1 MAMTVSRVETILVSR
16 LTKFTK
22 LAIFADNTLSNM
34 LPFMN
39 KNAQRGLWLFAVLLV
54 VSCSNPKKL
63 RYFQTE
69 DNTRLIV
76 DSVAYTLPKVQP
88 NDVIN
93 VEVFALDPDV
103 VRPFNQE
110 GVTSAMSSIATK
122 GMPTAPSPSG
132 KGYLV
137 DIDGFIDFPVLG
149 KINVSGQNRIQVAD
163 VIRER
168 LKTYVNNPRVNVSIS
183 NHKVTILGEVRSPGV
198 YAMSSDR
205 LTLDEAIAM
214 SGDLTGG
221 AVRNKIRVIR
231 EVNGKKIEYR
241 VNMLSPDFFRSPV
254 YFLQNNDLI
263 YVEPRGGGGDETSRV
278 INQIRSSVI
287 MTINLVLSFTNLL
300 LRF

>member
-1 MAMTVSRVETILVSR
+1 M
-16 LTKFTK
+16 
-22 LAIFADNTLSNM
+22 LSNM
-34 LPFMN
+34 FLYIN
-39 KNAQRGLWLFAVLLV
+39 KNAQRGLWLFAVLFV
-54 VSCSNPKKL
+54 VSCSNTKKI

-69 DNTRLIV
+69 GNTRLIV

-93 VEVFALDPDV
+93 VEVFAMDPDV

-110 GVTSAMSSIATK
+110 GVTSVMASTAAK
-122 GMPTAPSPSG
+122 GMPAAPAPTG

-183 NHKVTILGEVRSPGV
+183 NHKVTILGEVGSPGV
-198 YAMSSDR
+198 YSMSSDR

-214 SGDLTGG
+214 SGDLSTG
-221 AVRNKIRVIR
+221 AERSKIRVIR

-241 VNMLSPDFFRSPV
+241 VNILSPDFFRSPV

-263 YVEPRGGGGDETSRV
+263 YVEPRKSGSGTQSTQL
-278 INQIRSSVI
+278 INQIRTTVI
-287 MTINLVLSFTNLL
+287 MTINLVFSFTNLL

>member
-1 MAMTVSRVETILVSR
+1 MPNAVE
-16 LTKFTK
+16 FTK
-22 LAIFADNTLSNM
+22 LAIFANNTPPNM
-34 LPFMN
+34 IPFMN
-39 KNAQRGLWLFAVLLV
+39 KNAQLGLLLFAVLFV
-54 VSCSNPKKL
+54 FSCTNPKKL

-110 GVTSAMSSIATK
+110 GITSALSPSAAK
-122 GMPTAPSPSG
+122 GLPSAPAASG

-168 LKTYVNNPRVNVSIS
+168 LRTYINNPRVNVSIS
-183 NHKVTILGEVRSPGV
+183 SHKVTMLGSIGSPGV
-198 YAMSSDR
+198 YSMSSDR

-214 SGDLTGG
+214 AGDLEGSADRT
-221 AVRNKIRVIR
+221 KIRVIR
-231 EVNGKKIEYR
+231 EINGKKIEYR
-241 VNMLSPDFFRSPV
+241 VSILSPDFFRSPV

-263 YVEPRGGGGDETSRV
+263 YVEPRGAGGDEASRV
-278 INQIRSSVI
+278 INQIRQTVI
-287 MTINLVLSFTNLL
+287 MSINLVISVTNLL